1 MNPTTTLSPT
11 EIAESVRTTARPFEV
26 DEQLMYEKFGRE
38 SFQVKHNL
46 TDHPLLQIERLAQ
59 LADALPPDQA
69 EFTKGKASEILLGG
83 GEQPEEMTAGDVVRG
98 IETNGMWMVLKRV
111 HTDPEYQALAD
122 WILGNIRSEV
132 VDREGG
138 RVSSECYILISAA
151 ESVAPS
157 HFDPEYNMLF
167 QIRGT
172 KDLTVGTFTDLET
185 ERREAERY
193 YGGGHRNIS
202 DLPQNETVYPMEP
215 GIGVHIPAEAPHMVK
230 NGKTWS
236 ISLSTSFYTRDSA
249 RKVDAYAMNA
259 RLRKL
264 HISPTPPGEHPGRD
278 KLKAGTWRGMRNAR
292 NAVRSLAG
300 SRS

>member
-1 MNPTTTLSPT
+1 MKPVTAPDPK
-11 EIAESVRTTARPFEV
+11 EIAESVRTTDKPFEV
-26 DEQLMYEKFGRE
+26 DEKLMYEKFGRE

-46 TDHPLLQIERLAQ
+46 TDHPLLSIERLAQ

-69 EFTKGKASEILLGG
+69 EFTKGKASEILVGG
-83 GEQPEEMTAGDVVRG
+83 GDQPEEMTAGDVVRG

-111 HTDPEYQALAD
+111 HTEPEYQALAD
-122 WILGNIRSEV
+122 WILGNIRSQV
-132 VDREGG
+132 VEQEGG

-202 DLPQNETVYPMEP
+202 DLPANETVYAMEP
-215 GIGVHIPAEAPHMVK
+215 GVGVHIPAEAPHMVK

-236 ISLSTSFYTRDSA
+236 ISLSTSFYSRESA
-249 RKVDAYAMNA
+249 KKVDTYAMNA

-264 HISPTPPGEHPGRD
+264 RISPTPPGEHPGRD
-278 KLKAGTWRGMRNAR
+278 RLKASTWRGMRQAR
-292 NAVRSLAG
+292 NAVRGLVG
-300 SRS
+300 GRS